1 MKSNKVIEN
10 KREYKNVMA
19 KLEVLMLKGSDNL
32 SESEYAQIR
41 ELSLLVQQ
49 YEQKEFQVEP
59 PSTIAGMVE
68 WKMYQLKL
76 RQRDLAEILGISP
89 AKLSLIIAGKQK
101 PDVAFLKSVHQK
113 LDVDA
118 DFLLEHA

>member
-1 MKSNKVIEN
+1 MKSNKVIDN
-10 KREYKNVMA
+10 KGEYKNVMA
-19 KLEVLMLKGSDNL
+19 QLEVLMLKGSDNL

-76 RQRDLAEILGISP
+76 RQRDLAEILGISQ